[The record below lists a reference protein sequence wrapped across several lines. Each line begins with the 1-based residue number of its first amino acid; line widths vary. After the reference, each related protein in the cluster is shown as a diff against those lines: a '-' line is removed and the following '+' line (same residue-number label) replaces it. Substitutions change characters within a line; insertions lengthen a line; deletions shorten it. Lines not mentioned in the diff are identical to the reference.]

1 MSNVALIYLLLLS
14 DDGGA
19 RRMET
24 VYSGTTMCV
33 PSHLCLN
40 INGIYIYI
48 YLRGLRIKHS

>member
-14 DDGGA
+14 ADGGA
-19 RRMET
+19 RKMET